1 MLGLIEQ
8 ARQQARIALETLYQ
22 DRCTVTE
29 VQKVKDPITHITSS
43 QSVVVLDS
51 QPCKLS
57 FSSVNS
63 TGEKEG
69 VATVGQV
76 VKLFIA
82 PEIIIKPGSKIS
94 VTHLGNVLEYKS
106 SGQEANY
113 PTHKEIVLELTKEY
127 A

>member
-22 DRCTVTE
+22 DMCTVTE

-43 QSVVVLDS
+43 QQVVVLDN

-57 FSSVNS
+57 FSSVSS
-63 TGEKEG
+63 TGEKEN

-82 PEIIIKPGSKIS
+82 PEIVIKPGSKIT
-94 VTHLGNVLEYKS
+94 VTHLGNVLEYTS

-113 PTHKEIVLELTKEY
+113 NTHKEIVLQLLKEY